1 MEAVCFVE
9 STELSMRFYWFS
21 ISTELWGFRSYFITG
36 KRRAHYSHT
45 ALTQWHCHSSVLFI
59 PATRC
64 SILLNDRCHRSDKP
78 SSSVLVNEQKSNLEA
93 KKLHSWGFFCFI
105 LGFVC
110 FFWIFHSFHT
120 VATSPSVQ
128 YKLISKLLY
137 SYIIKMNSVV
147 NTHTRLQILIGA
159 HPGKTTQ
166 MCFFGCAAP
175 FTTAKLVSIVGPAVH
190 PT

>member
-1 MEAVCFVE
+1 M
-9 STELSMRFYWFS
+9 
-21 ISTELWGFRSYFITG
+21 
-36 KRRAHYSHT
+36 
-45 ALTQWHCHSSVLFI
+45 
-59 PATRC
+59 
-64 SILLNDRCHRSDKP
+64 
-78 SSSVLVNEQKSNLEA
+78 LVNEQKSNLEA

-166 MCFFGCAAP
+166 MWAQQ
-175 FTTAKLVSIVGPAVH
+175 FTQLRNDLTTLKFRTSTSICIRVFECVQLFTPSLIPKYLNTWSLVQYFYRTINKWNLRVRIHQKKLCIC
-190 PT
+190 